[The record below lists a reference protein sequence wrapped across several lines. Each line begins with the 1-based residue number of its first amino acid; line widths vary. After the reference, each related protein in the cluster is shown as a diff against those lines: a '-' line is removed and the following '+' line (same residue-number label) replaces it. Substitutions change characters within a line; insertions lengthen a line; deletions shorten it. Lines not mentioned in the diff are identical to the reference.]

1 MIFRDYADGLGRNA
15 IQRKLADMGARS
27 HFGGE
32 WTDAH
37 LRELLRNEKYVGDV
51 LMQKYFRLD
60 HLSKKDIENKG
71 QLDRYFI
78 QGHHAPVI
86 DRERLN
92 ASNAAWMR
100 NKRNTPDRAAKG
112 THSAA

>member
-1 MIFRDYADGLGRNA
+1 MLSSE
-15 IQRKLADMGARS
+15 KLADMGARS

-60 HLSKKDIENKG
+60 HLSKKI
-71 QLDRYFI
+71 
-78 QGHHAPVI
+78 
-86 DRERLN
+86 
-92 ASNAAWMR
+92 
-100 NKRNTPDRAAKG
+100 
-112 THSAA
+112 

>member
-60 HLSKKDIENKG
+60 HLSKKDK
-71 QLDRYFI
+71 
-78 QGHHAPVI
+78 HAI
-86 DRERLN
+86 
-92 ASNAAWMR
+92 
-100 NKRNTPDRAAKG
+100 
-112 THSAA
+112 